1 MSLDPGRV
9 SLDPGRVSLDPG
21 LESLDPCRGDVVGES
36 AKKNG

>member
-36 AKKNG
+36 SKKND